1 MATEK
6 GVKLDIGKVRLDLVP
21 PELIEEVG
29 KVLTFGAAKY
39 TPNGWRTVANG
50 EERYYAALLRHLI
63 AYKRGEVNDPESGLP
78 HLSHVATNVAFLI
91 CLEKESNKGKEE
103 QLELPL

>member
-1 MATEK
+1 MGTEK
-6 GVKLDIGKVRLDLVP
+6 GVKDDGAKIRLDLVP

-39 TPNGWRTVANG
+39 TPNGWQTVPNG

-63 AYKRGEVNDPESGLP
+63 AYKRGEINDPESGLP

-91 CLEKESNKGKEE
+91 WLEKEGNRGKEK
-103 QLELPL
+103 QLELSL